1 MPVQDFI
8 HFPLQVGAVHHE
20 MMHALGFRHEQSRSD
35 RDEYITVKTEN
46 IRESSLKNFDK
57 RPTLN
62 KTPYDLGSILQYS
75 MKVSVSLAYKL
86 NKMSFGYCLSKFEM
100 DKTK

>member
-1 MPVQDFI
+1 MMLFQNLFHCPF
-8 HFPLQVGAVHHE
+8 QVGAVHHE

-46 IRESSLKNFDK
+46 IKERSLKNFDK

-62 KTPYDLGSILQYS
+62 KTPYDLGSILQYGLS
-75 MKVSVSLAYKL
+75 VSVPFAYR
-86 NKMSFGYCLSKFEM
+86 
-100 DKTK
+100 